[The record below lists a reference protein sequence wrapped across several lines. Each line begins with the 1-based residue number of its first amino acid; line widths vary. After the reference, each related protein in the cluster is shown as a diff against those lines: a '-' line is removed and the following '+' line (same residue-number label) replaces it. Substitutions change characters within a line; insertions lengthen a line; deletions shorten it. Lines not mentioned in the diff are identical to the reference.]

1 MHVLSFKRIGTI
13 VAVIEVVSTGLL
25 RWNDNLFSI
34 TRLKVKCDC
43 YVLWSKAIWY
53 FIFFDNY
60 LPYMFNKSYSERLIS
75 HNKVS
80 QSLLLPT
87 LHRPSPG
94 LPWTA
99 SDRSWT
105 PDPGAVVPWL
115 AQSSPCVH
123 GVSFSARQESLWISS
138 SRLVLLALFLS
149 AHWSEPGKQV
159 WF

>member
-1 MHVLSFKRIGTI
+1 MSPQSPYIYILIIIYFLWFNTCMCNY
-13 VAVIEVVSTGLL
+13 LL
-25 RWNDNLFSI
+25 WKKYFLWNNFSI
-34 TRLKVKCDC
+34 KIVNWFQKWLKFA
-43 YVLWSKAIWY
+43 YINSKW
-53 FIFFDNY
+53 
-60 LPYMFNKSYSERLIS
+60 L

-123 GVSFSARQESLWISS
+123 GVSSSGRQESLWISS

-149 AHWSEPGKQV
+149 AHWSEPGKQL